1 MCRRRLSAMV
11 QTVPLNSRATLIS
24 RVSTS
29 SILRGRNCIQYLF
42 YVKITKKLCVI
53 RELVYI
59 CRKKERL
66 MKYLDPKADLTFK
79 KVFGEHPD
87 LVKSLLNALL
97 PFKNEEEEITSVTY
111 LTPEMVPQTPTRKYS
126 IVDVRCEDAQGRQF
140 IVEMQMVWSVEFKQ
154 RVLFNASKAYV
165 KQLNRGEDYS
175 LLKPV
180 YSLNL
185 VNEVFE
191 PELEDYYHY
200 YHLVHEEHTDK
211 VIDGLHLVFVELPKF
226 TPHTFTEKKMQVLW
240 LRYLTEIDEKTK
252 EVPAELLASPE
263 IAKAV
268 SEIEESAYTEEELL
282 GYDDFW
288 DAVSVEKTLAGRLDR
303 LTKANDDAVEKL
315 KATSCQLKEAEEQ
328 RKEAEEQRKEAEEQ
342 RKEAEEQRKEA
353 EERLIK
359 ANEEKLQ
366 SAQKLLEAGVSE
378 EIVASTLNLSM
389 EQIKKMN

>member
-1 MCRRRLSAMV
+1 
-11 QTVPLNSRATLIS
+11 
-24 RVSTS
+24 
-29 SILRGRNCIQYLF
+29 
-42 YVKITKKLCVI
+42 
-53 RELVYI
+53 
-59 CRKKERL
+59 

-79 KVFGEHPD
+79 KVFGEHPE

-97 PFKNEEEEITSVTY
+97 PFKSKEEEITSVTY

-191 PELEDYYHY
+191 PELDDYYHY
-200 YHLVHEEHTDK
+200 YHLVHEEHTEK

-240 LRYLTEIDEKTK
+240 LRYLTEIDENTK
-252 EVPAELLASPE
+252 EIPAELLANPE

-288 DAVSVEKTLAGRLDR
+288 DAVSVEKTLAGRLER
-303 LTKANDDAVEKL
+303 LTKANDDAKEKL
-315 KATSCQLKEAEEQ
+315 MVTSSQLKEAEEQ

-342 RKEAEEQRKEA
+342 RKEAEEQLKR
-353 EERLIK
+353 
-359 ANEEKLQ
+359 ANEERMV
-366 SAQKLLEAGVSE
+366 SAKKLLQAGVSE
-378 EIVASTLNLSM
+378 DIVASTLNLSM
-389 EQIKKMN
+389 GEMKKIVQDL

>member
-1 MCRRRLSAMV
+1 
-11 QTVPLNSRATLIS
+11 
-24 RVSTS
+24 
-29 SILRGRNCIQYLF
+29 
-42 YVKITKKLCVI
+42 
-53 RELVYI
+53 
-59 CRKKERL
+59 

-79 KVFGEHPD
+79 KVFGEHPE

-97 PFKNEEEEITSVTY
+97 PFKSEEEEITSVTY

-140 IVEMQMVWSVEFKQ
+140 IVEMQMVWSAEFKQ

-191 PELEDYYHY
+191 PELDDYYHY
-200 YHLVHEEHTDK
+200 YHLVHEEHTEK

-240 LRYLTEIDEKTK
+240 LRYLTEIDENTK
-252 EVPAELLASPE
+252 EIPAELLASPE

-268 SEIEESAYTEEELL
+268 SEIEESAYTKEELL
-282 GYDDFW
+282 GYDEFW
-288 DAVSVEKTLAGRLDR
+288 DMVSVEKTLAGRLER
-303 LTKANDDAVEKL
+303 LTKANDDAEEKL
-315 KATSCQLKEAEEQ
+315 KATSSLLKEAEEQ

-342 RKEAEEQRKEA
+342 LKR
-353 EERLIK
+353 
-359 ANEEKLQ
+359 ANEEKMQ
-366 SAQKLLEAGVSE
+366 SAKKLLQAGVSAD
-378 EIVASTLNLSM
+378 IVANTLNLGMDEIEKIVQSL
-389 EQIKKMN
+389 